1 MHSLF
6 TFQTATGTV

>member
-6 TFQTATGTV
+6 TINTPMLFE